1 MSLAA
6 NAAKQAAE
14 ALARIS
20 VLPVPFK
27 KFPAV
32 TAVSAATP
40 ALSGGGSANSS
51 WNATTKL
58 GNAVKVIP
66 KVTYAAGK
74 LYMFDDVCA
83 QGKLIMDGALTYYQ
97 CGHE

>member
-1 MSLAA
+1 MLQNRLLRPWRESACCQCL
-6 NAAKQAAE
+6 
-14 ALARIS
+14 
-20 VLPVPFK
+20 K
-27 KFPAV
+27 KKIPAV

>member
-20 VLPVPFK
+20 VLPVPLK
-27 KFPAV
+27 KIPAV

-40 ALSGGGSANSS
+40 ALSGGGSANSA